1 MDLKQIE
8 YILKIAEE
16 NNVTKAAEKLF
27 ISQSALNQQLLKLEK
42 ELGAPLFFRTR
53 NNWTLTEIG
62 ELYVQNAKEI
72 MAIKKNTY
80 NQIADMLDNKKRQF
94 TLGLIPGRTVEMFAT
109 VYSRFLKRYPNISM
123 STVEIGSLRQQAM
136 IADGKLSMGFLTLCA
151 SQRNSRLHYYPICSE
166 EFFIAVPPGHPL
178 SREMPSGVN
187 MPPEIDIQR
196 FKDDSFVMMHRE
208 SSSRAVSDQIFQEA
222 GIEPQILFETAST
235 GSILKFVSAGLACA
249 LLPKYYILKL
259 TPAERR
265 DLTFYSLPS
274 HPKWDMLFAS
284 NELFYLSRPLK
295 EFIRMSKE
303 YWDDFYASNGF

>member
-1 MDLKQIE
+1 M
-8 YILKIAEE
+8 
-16 NNVTKAAEKLF
+16 
-27 ISQSALNQQLLKLEK
+27 
-42 ELGAPLFFRTR
+42 
-53 NNWTLTEIG
+53 
-62 ELYVQNAKEI
+62 
-72 MAIKKNTY
+72 NT
-80 NQIADMLDNKKRQF
+80 
-94 TLGLIPGRTVEMFAT
+94 
-109 VYSRFLKRYPNISM
+109 
-123 STVEIGSLRQQAM
+123 
-136 IADGKLSMGFLTLCA
+136 
-151 SQRNSRLHYYPICSE
+151 
-166 EFFIAVPPGHPL
+166 
-178 SREMPSGVN
+178 
-187 MPPEIDIQR
+187 PPEIDIQR

-265 DLTFYSLPS
+265 ELTFYALPS

>member
-109 VYSRFLKRYPNISM
+109 VYSRFLKRYPNISI
-123 STVEIGSLRQQAM
+123 STVEI
-136 IADGKLSMGFLTLCA
+136 
-151 SQRNSRLHYYPICSE
+151 
-166 EFFIAVPPGHPL
+166 
-178 SREMPSGVN
+178 
-187 MPPEIDIQR
+187 
-196 FKDDSFVMMHRE
+196 
-208 SSSRAVSDQIFQEA
+208 
-222 GIEPQILFETAST
+222 
-235 GSILKFVSAGLACA
+235 
-249 LLPKYYILKL
+249 
-259 TPAERR
+259 
-265 DLTFYSLPS
+265 
-274 HPKWDMLFAS
+274 
-284 NELFYLSRPLK
+284 
-295 EFIRMSKE
+295 
-303 YWDDFYASNGF
+303 